1 MTTKF
6 NLIEE
11 KLEKNHP
18 VAVGHRILVQVL
30 DVQDKTKGG
39 IYLPGK
45 AVEDHRSIAS
55 IGKVIQTG
63 DEAYKREDM
72 ILPWCKIGDNVMFGK
87 YAGHRFQ
94 CGKSE
99 LRIMNDD
106 EILATVPD
114 VTNIS

>member
-1 MTTKF
+1 M
-6 NLIEE
+6 
-11 KLEKNHP
+11 
-18 VAVGHRILVQVL
+18 
-30 DVQDKTKGG
+30 
-39 IYLPGK
+39 
-45 AVEDHRSIAS
+45 
-55 IGKVIQTG
+55 G

-72 ILPWCKIGDNVMFGK
+72 ILPWCKLGDNVMFGK

-114 VTNIS
+114 VANIS